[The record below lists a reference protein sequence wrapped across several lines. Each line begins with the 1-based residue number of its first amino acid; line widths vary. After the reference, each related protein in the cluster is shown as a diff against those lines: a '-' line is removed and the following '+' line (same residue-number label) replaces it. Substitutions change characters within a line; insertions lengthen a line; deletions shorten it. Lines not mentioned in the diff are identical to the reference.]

1 MQRPARI
8 SVLSPQAMPKAGNAL
23 QLQQFLHQN
32 RLASRDVDAVEEMDK
47 PDCDPDRLTRTYAQF
62 PLINYFVSRWRGVY
76 RQRIKP
82 RLSATSDTTLLDIG
96 CGGGDIA
103 AALARWAAR
112 DGLRLSITAIDPD
125 ERAIGYA
132 RVNNT
137 LPSLTFRSVHSS
149 DLVAEGAS
157 FDVVISNHLL
167 HHLNPDE
174 LQALLHD
181 SQILTQR
188 LAIHS
193 DIARSPLAHA
203 LFSVGTLPFFP
214 GSFIRRDGMTSIKRS
229 YTAAEL
235 RAVLPPHWS
244 VESAV
249 PWRNLVLWSPGA
261 PHA

>member
-1 MQRPARI
+1 
-8 SVLSPQAMPKAGNAL
+8 MPRTGNIL
-23 QLQQFLHQN
+23 QLQRVLHQR
-32 RLASRDVDAVEEMDK
+32 RLTGRDVHAVEEMDRA
-47 PDCDPDRLTRTYAQF
+47 DCDPDRLARTYAQF

-76 RQRIKP
+76 CQRIRP
-82 RLSATSDTTLLDIG
+82 LLSATSDTTLLDIG

-103 AALARWAAR
+103 AALARWAVR

-132 RVNNT
+132 RANNT

-149 DLVAEGAS
+149 ALVAEGAS

-167 HHLNPDE
+167 HHLDQE
-174 LQALLHD
+174 QLQGLLND

-214 GSFIRRDGMTSIKRS
+214 GSFIRKDGMTSIKRS

-235 RAVLPPHWS
+235 RAILPPHWL
-244 VESAV
+244 VESAA
-249 PWRNLVLWSPGA
+249 PWRNLVLWSPEE
-261 PHA
+261 HHV